1 MKVLSNY
8 VENVATGQ
16 KMQNNFKALR
26 GCTIAMQ
33 KNNSANLKVHFTK
46 HSFIF
51 VEQMQT
57 CAKNALFCI
66 DYRLVHTFY
75 IKYAADKQKANSDNF
90 PMNLDIGFMKQTL

>member
-46 HSFIF
+46 HSFVF
-51 VEQMQT
+51 FF
-57 CAKNALFCI
+57 L
-66 DYRLVHTFY
+66 Y
-75 IKYAADKQKANSDNF
+75 
-90 PMNLDIGFMKQTL
+90 